1 MISGKTRT
9 GFEYAIADDVFDDY
23 EILELMGKVKKNDPL
38 AIFEL
43 IERLLGE
50 EQKDQLKDHVR
61 VNGRVPMS
69 AINDEIVDIFSNEE
83 VKKS

>member
-9 GFEYAIADDVFDDY
+9 GFEYVIEDDVFDDY
-23 EILELMGKVKKNDPL
+23 EILELMAKVKKNDPL

-69 AINDEIVDIFSNEE
+69 AINDEIVDIFSNSE

>member
-9 GFEYAIADDVFDDY
+9 GFEYVIDDNVFDDY
-23 EILELMGKVKKNDPL
+23 EILELMAKVKKNDTL

-83 VKKS
+83 VKK

>member
-9 GFEYAIADDVFDDY
+9 GFEYVIDDNVFDDY
-23 EILELMGKVKKNDPL
+23 EILELMAKVKKNDPL